1 MSLKDAV
8 NEDFAVVVE
17 DHHVQMPVPS
27 EDVDVMVYMVGSR
40 KKSAMKVV
48 QRVGVVAVDGE
59 EKIARLQP
67 DLPRHAATAERAD
80 DEADVGVL
88 NHYPQIAAKLQAL
101 SLGSGDHGPADSH
114 SRKRHR
120 CRERGNAY

>member
-8 NEDFAVVVE
+8 NEDLAVVVE
-17 DHHVQMPVPS
+17 DHHVQMPVAAD
-27 EDVDVMVYMVGSR
+27 DVDVMVCVVGSR
-40 KKSAMKVV
+40 KKNAMKIV

-59 EKIARLQP
+59 EKIVGLQP
-67 DLPRHAATAERAD
+67 DLTRHAATAERAD

-88 NHYPQIAAKLQAL
+88 NHYPQITAVLQAL
-101 SLGSGDHGPADSH
+101 SLRSGDHAHAD

-120 CRERGNAY
+120 CKERGNAY